1 MGFWSDIQ
9 AKKGIKVAPR
19 KDEKQYEV
27 VRSFDDGSELIQL
40 PSGKQQVINQAEGFS
55 SSDPVV
61 IEAAQRGE
69 SPVQAAKVQRAET
82 VIQQAPAGARASSF
96 LKGVPF
102 VGSYMDELIG
112 GTPREEAQV
121 RLMQESM
128 QTARPGESLGLEVAG
143 GLTGGIGI
151 GTASAPLGG
160 AALIQKIKELPRGL
174 RYLSYIGLGGAVGGT
189 EGGIYGAGEG
199 TTIPERI
206 KKGQQGAVIG
216 TGVGALTGVGVP
228 VIGEA
233 LSAGYGN
240 LRNVLKS
247 RDSNA
252 VAQTL
257 GVSKEAATV
266 IKNVVQQGD
275 TDLADMLRAID
286 RAGEQGMIA
295 DADVATQTL
304 LDAVAAAEGT
314 ASSIV
319 RREVDERSRQAGRQL
334 GATMDETIVPAPK
347 VNGVSADVQDLA
359 TQISQK
365 SAPARGRLYSV
376 AFQQPIDYTKPAGQR
391 IMSVLNKVDS
401 NELLDAINRSNK
413 DLGFSDDPV
422 LQRMFEEGKLR
433 QILATID
440 PSGKI
445 KFTDEPTIAQLDQLK
460 RQIGEQA
467 YGAGSTVEG
476 KVTQEARRA
485 RKIYKELSGALK
497 EAVPIYGQAVALGGH
512 KIAEEAALEIGT
524 KVLQKGT
531 SPREIIRSL
540 SELDESQRQFAR
552 IGLRQTIQDTIDN
565 TKATITSPDVNINQV
580 REVLREMSTDAA
592 RSKMIAVLGKE
603 NANALFKEL
612 DKASAALELRAAV
625 AVNSKTAVRQSM
637 QESISEQT
645 ETGMLRSLAEG
656 RIPTATQQ
664 VIQSVTGA
672 TGEYTAKQKA
682 KIMREIATAITKAR
696 GKDAKDQLRAIYN
709 SFRDDQATA
718 EDMAQASQILLNEVT
733 LPATMFGVSAT
744 TRDIAE

>member
-1 MGFWSDIQ
+1 
-9 AKKGIKVAPR
+9 
-19 KDEKQYEV
+19 
-27 VRSFDDGSELIQL
+27 
-40 PSGKQQVINQAEGFS
+40 
-55 SSDPVV
+55 
-61 IEAAQRGE
+61 
-69 SPVQAAKVQRAET
+69 
-82 VIQQAPAGARASSF
+82 
-96 LKGVPF
+96 
-102 VGSYMDELIG
+102 
-112 GTPREEAQV
+112 
-121 RLMQESM
+121 
-128 QTARPGESLGLEVAG
+128 
-143 GLTGGIGI
+143 
-151 GTASAPLGG
+151 
-160 AALIQKIKELPRGL
+160 
-174 RYLSYIGLGGAVGGT
+174 
-189 EGGIYGAGEG
+189 
-199 TTIPERI
+199 
-206 KKGQQGAVIG
+206 
-216 TGVGALTGVGVP
+216 
-228 VIGEA
+228 
-233 LSAGYGN
+233 
-240 LRNVLKS
+240 
-247 RDSNA
+247 
-252 VAQTL
+252 
-257 GVSKEAATV
+257 
-266 IKNVVQQGD
+266 
-275 TDLADMLRAID
+275 MLRAID

-347 VNGVSADVQDLA
+347 VNGVSADAQDLA